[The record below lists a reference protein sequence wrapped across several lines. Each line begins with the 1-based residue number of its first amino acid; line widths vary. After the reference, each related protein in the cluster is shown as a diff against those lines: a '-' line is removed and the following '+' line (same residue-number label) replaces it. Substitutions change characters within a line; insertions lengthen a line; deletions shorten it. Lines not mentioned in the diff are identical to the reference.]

1 MNSDD
6 KFRIVR
12 YEKYAK
18 ALKENEE
25 LKAKLNKEINSVFE
39 LGDRVEK
46 LEVKLSELQPF
57 ERGTEGWARNQ
68 EGEWVKCIYIAR
80 YRIFDIV
87 ETDTHVCTLLAD
99 FTTSNPHK
107 NETVFS
113 GVLEGDV
120 NNLHYWTNAFEK
132 PDLGGADAVFF
143 YKHSNPDIGGFLDVY
158 GEGVLTRYKVTQL
171 GDDLKAKFE
180 DPNNTKYIDLTK

>member
-57 ERGTEGWARNQ
+57 ERGTEGWATHNLEWFPCRYITQ
-68 EGEWVKCIYIAR
+68 ENDLSLV
-80 YRIFDIV
+80 RIDGVGITYV
-87 ETDTHVCTLLAD
+87 HD
-99 FTTSNPHK
+99 FTIENPHK

>member
-1 MNSDD
+1 M
-6 KFRIVR
+6 
-12 YEKYAK
+12 
-18 ALKENEE
+18 
-25 LKAKLNKEINSVFE
+25 
-39 LGDRVEK
+39 
-46 LEVKLSELQPF
+46 
-57 ERGTEGWARNQ
+57 
-68 EGEWVKCIYIAR
+68 
-80 YRIFDIV
+80 
-87 ETDTHVCTLLAD
+87 
-99 FTTSNPHK
+99 
-107 NETVFS
+107 FS